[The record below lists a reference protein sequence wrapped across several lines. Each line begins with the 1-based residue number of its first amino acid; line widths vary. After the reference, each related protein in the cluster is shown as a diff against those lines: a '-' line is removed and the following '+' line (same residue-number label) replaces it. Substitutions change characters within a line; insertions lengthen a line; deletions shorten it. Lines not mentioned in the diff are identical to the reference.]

1 MTNFTK
7 TPHFSNRDLWV
18 DVLNH
23 LVVTIKSLGQ
33 QREYEIYLRKLF
45 READKDNSE
54 CLHLDEVK
62 TILENLNIKME
73 KEELKK
79 RFDEANFLT
88 GTKFSLF

>member
-23 LVVTIKSLGQ
+23 LVVTMKSLGQ
-33 QREYEIYLRKLF
+33 QREYEIYLRKQF
-45 READKDNSE
+45 KNADKDESG

-73 KEELKK
+73 KDELKK

-88 GTKFSLF
+88 GTLF